1 MRSSPHSPK
10 VAANIHVTVCNSI
23 TRTQGGPSG
32 PWREQAEAIE
42 RESFFNQTHAEW
54 QTILVKPI
62 LGPKENS
69 PVCQC
74 WWGVAL
80 PCLRSHA
87 RQIAIVSS
95 PRPEC
100 VIIITRA
107 TLAASDLRVLCSGSP
122 SGVAALGN
130 KKYTANSFLFICSS
144 PHSFSFLLSLF
155 SSFFSPTLHSLLYP
169 FYLFAYSKS
178 S

>member
-1 MRSSPHSPK
+1 MADNTGK
-10 VAANIHVTVCNSI
+10 TDNWAK
-23 TRTQGGPSG
+23 G
-32 PWREQAEAIE
+32 EQ
-42 RESFFNQTHAEW
+42 
-54 QTILVKPI
+54 
-62 LGPKENS
+62 

-74 WWGVAL
+74 RWGVAL

-100 VIIITRA
+100 VITITRA

-155 SSFFSPTLHSLLYP
+155 SSFPSLNLHSLLSP
-169 FYLFAYSKS
+169 PRSICLFQVKLAIAVAWIGS
-178 S
+178 SCMC